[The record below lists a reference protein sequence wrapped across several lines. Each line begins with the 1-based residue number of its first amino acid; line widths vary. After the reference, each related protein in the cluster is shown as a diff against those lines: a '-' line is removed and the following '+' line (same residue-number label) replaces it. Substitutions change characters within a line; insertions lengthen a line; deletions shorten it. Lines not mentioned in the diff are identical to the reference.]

1 MAVENAS
8 KFEKLLREDEA
19 LQAKMEAALKAFD
32 GDKSDE
38 KAVFDATV
46 APLAAEA
53 GLPYTFE
60 EAVEST
66 EARELDDSELDAVAG
81 RSRDWVEE
89 GCAST
94 VESGSSCW
102 GEDGGCILINI
113 HYDIMPCKQ
122 PCIFCG
128 AKYTW
133 DVSFQTNMSGGIN
146 YKYQCRECKKWFYYN
161 SKHSQWEEYPLEI
174 SPSVLS
180 VKTHPSRASK

>member
-1 MAVENAS
+1 MDETI
-8 KFEKLLREDEA
+8 KRKLL
-19 LQAKMEAALKAFD
+19 AAQGVEEVAQILK
-32 GDKSDE
+32 
-38 KAVFDATV
+38 
-46 APLAAEA
+46 EA
-53 GLPYTFE
+53 GDDETTAEKVWQEVRRL
-60 EAVEST
+60 
-66 EARELDDSELDAVAG
+66 REKEGEDLSMDELDAVAG
-81 RSRDWVEE
+81 GSRDWVEE

-94 VESGSSCW
+94 VEPGSSCW

-113 HYDIMPCKQ
+113 RYDIMPCKQ

-146 YKYQCRECKKWFYYN
+146 YKYQCRECKKWSYYN